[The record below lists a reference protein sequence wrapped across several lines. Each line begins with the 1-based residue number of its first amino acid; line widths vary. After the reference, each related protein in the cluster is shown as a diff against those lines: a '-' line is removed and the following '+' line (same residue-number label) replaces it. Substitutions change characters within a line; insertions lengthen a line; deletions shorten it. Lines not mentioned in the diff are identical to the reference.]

1 MDNKQPNVI
10 FFFTD
15 QQRWDMAGVHGC
27 PLDLMP
33 NFDRSTR
40 NGTFLSHS
48 FTCQP
53 VCGPARSSL
62 QTGLYATNTKCY
74 RNGIELDPKQRTLAH
89 YFKDAGYDT
98 AYIGKWHL
106 APHDMQAVTMKYQ
119 GGYDHW
125 LASNVLE
132 FSSDAY
138 DTVMYNKECE
148 PVKLPG
154 YRVDALTD
162 EAIRYVN
169 GHQDKPF
176 FMFLSFIEPHHQN
189 HRDDYPAPDGYAERY
204 TGEWTPPDL
213 KALTGSA
220 PQHTPGYYGMI
231 KRLDEAY
238 GRLLDALKSLGLMD
252 NTIVVF
258 TTDHGN
264 HFKTR
269 NSEYKRSCHD
279 VSLRLPT
286 VIVGPG
292 FHQGGEIRELTSL
305 IDIPPTVLD
314 AVGIVIPEC
323 MEGDSIMPLVR
334 RETTEWKDSIF
345 AQISESQVGRCVRTK
360 RWKYSVS
367 DRSKNGWAESNS
379 DTYEEEFLYDL
390 MSDPYELHNLIGYA
404 SHQGVADVMRERLL
418 KWIETVEGYRPA
430 ILEAD
435 TKPSGQ
441 YKVTVEETYM

>member
-1 MDNKQPNVI
+1 MTKKQPNVI

-33 NFDRSTR
+33 NFDRCAR
-40 NGTFLSHS
+40 AGTFLYNS

-62 QTGLYATNTKCY
+62 QTGLYATNTQCY
-74 RNGIELDPKQRTLAH
+74 RNGIELDPKHRTLAH
-89 YFKDAGYDT
+89 YFKASGYDT

-106 APHDMQAVTMKYQ
+106 APHDMQAVTKEYQ
-119 GGYDHW
+119 GGYEKW
-125 LASNVLE
+125 LAANTLE
-132 FSSDAY
+132 HCSDAY
-138 DTVMYNKECE
+138 DAVLYNEECD

-162 EAIRYVN
+162 EGIRYISQ
-169 GHQDKPF
+169 HQDSPF
-176 FMFLSFIEPHHQN
+176 FLFLSFLEPHHQN
-189 HRDDYPAPDGYAERY
+189 HRDDYPAPDGYAEKYRSR
-204 TGEWTPPDL
+204 WLPPDL
-213 KALTGSA
+213 ETLIGSA
-220 PQHTPGYYGMI
+220 PRHTPGYYGMI

-238 GRLLDALKSLGLMD
+238 GRLLDSLKSLDLMES
-252 NTIVVF
+252 TIVVF

-269 NSEYKRSCHD
+269 NGEYKRSCHD

-286 VIVGPG
+286 VIIGPG
-292 FHQGGEIRELTSL
+292 FNQGGELRQMTSL
-305 IDIPPTVLD
+305 IDLPPTVLD
-314 AVGIVIPEC
+314 AAGIEVPAC

-334 RETTEWKDSIF
+334 REITDWKDSVF

-360 RWKYSVS
+360 RWKYSVVDPFKS
-367 DRSKNGWAESNS
+367 GWEDSES
-379 DTYEEEFLYDL
+379 DTYQEEFLYDL
-390 MSDPYELHNLIGYA
+390 VADPYELTNLIGYE
-404 SHQGVADVMRERLL
+404 SHLGVAEVMRDRLL
-418 KWIETVEGYRPA
+418 DWIETIEGHRPE
-430 ILEAD
+430 IVKAD

-441 YKVTVEETYM
+441 FKVTKEEAYM